1 MAPLRKKG
9 NGWYWQKRRFT
20 FAVGP
25 VTEAKATRADEIVG
39 LLEQGVLKVPQG
51 MEVVAFVKHDGQPP
65 APAESKMISQKAAPG
80 DLRDG

>member
-20 FAVGP
+20 FAVGRA
-25 VTEAKATRADEIVG
+25 TKAQAQAKATRADEIVG
-39 LLEQGVLKVPQG
+39 LLEQGVLKLPQG

-65 APAESKMISQKAAPG
+65 APPN
-80 DLRDG
+80 RR